1 METQAHWQEVYTTK
15 NSTQVS
21 WFQEHLE
28 LSLELIKRTG
38 VDKAGQIID
47 VGGGTS
53 TLVDDLLAD
62 GFRAVTVLDI
72 SAAAVQVAQKRLGS
86 RADSVT
92 WLESD
97 IRQVHLPDH
106 FYDIWHD
113 RAVFHFLTDFPDRQL
128 YLDTVK
134 HSVKPGGHMIIATFA
149 VDGPNRCS
157 GLEVIRYS
165 VDSLHDQFKN
175 DFELVDSTNETHKTP
190 FGTEQKFI
198 YCYWRKR

>member
-28 LSLELIKRTG
+28 LSLELIKGTG

-72 SAAAVQVAQKRLGS
+72 SATAVQVAQKRLGS

-97 IRQVHLPDH
+97 IRQVHLPDQ

-128 YLDTVK
+128 YLDIVK
-134 HSVKPGGHMIIATFA
+134 HSIKPGGHMIIATFA
-149 VDGPNRCS
+149 LDGPNRCS
-157 GLEVIRYS
+157 GLEVVRYS
-165 VDSLHDQFKN
+165 FDSLHDQFKN